1 MPKIEDCIE
10 YVDGDFIYAKDQL
23 LKWNKKDGYFF
34 TSMGHSDGH
43 SKTVAVYPVHAVRN
57 KVTLK

>member
-23 LKWNKKDGYFF
+23 LKWNKKMATFSPAWAILMDIPKRLPSIQYMLF
-34 TSMGHSDGH
+34 
-43 SKTVAVYPVHAVRN
+43 
-57 KVTLK
+57 VTK